1 MFIRVVLPIV
11 GSENCVDTVIVVIA
25 IHLIV
30 ATGQAGQVTSGH
42 RVIVAMLLSR
52 VSCHTLPQIS
62 RVDSGHVAGLPQLR
76 VWGGGSW
83 RTVNLHP
90 DDITRHNTLINQR
103 LLKIY
108 LYS

>member
-1 MFIRVVLPIV
+1 MPIV

-52 VSCHTLPQIS
+52 VSCHTPPLIS

-76 VWGGGSW
+76 VWEEDPGEQ
-83 RTVNLHP
+83 RTVNP
-90 DDITRHNTLINQR
+90 APA
-103 LLKIY
+103 
-108 LYS
+108 S

>member
-1 MFIRVVLPIV
+1 MFICVVLPIV

-52 VSCHTLPQIS
+52 VSCHTLPLLWVVIS

-76 VWGGGSW
+76 VWEEDPGE
-83 RTVNLHP
+83 
-90 DDITRHNTLINQR
+90 Q
-103 LLKIY
+103 
-108 LYS
+108 